1 MDRMGRRANRAN
13 LCHVARLAVVP
24 TQCASVPRGNKKD
37 SQFLTNESL
46 LAAAVSA
53 RGPTIMSWIG
63 DKAEDAVENKIFE
76 EGGYPAW
83 IKYKAWKA
91 YESCAECCK

>member
-1 MDRMGRRANRAN
+1 MMDRMGRRANRAN

-53 RGPTIMSWIG
+53 RGPS
-63 DKAEDAVENKIFE
+63 
-76 EGGYPAW
+76 Y
-83 IKYKAWKA
+83 
-91 YESCAECCK
+91 